1 MARFPLRAPGF
12 VLLTVTIL
20 VASCQALFYGVGV
33 GVAALPSGLPTGLE
47 QTSMIT
53 SPTDPGHG

>member
-1 MARFPLRAPGF
+1 MARFPLRALGF
-12 VLLTVTIL
+12 VVLTVTIL
-20 VASCQALFYGVGV
+20 VASCQALFYGVGL
-33 GVAALPSGLPTGLE
+33 AALPTGLE